1 MHEMHEHL
9 ARGRRELEPLSA
21 THTSTSHVVTLI
33 TRTAA
38 WKHEMRACEARVQ
51 LLARSEQE
59 WRAQRSPWPAD
70 WLYVEQLQG
79 AWTTLEQLLAY
90 KQTAIEAQH
99 ESLQVR
105 MASETRAVQEQ
116 MDALRTAWTTE
127 RPTSGALPVAEA
139 LRVLGDFALR
149 MAALERTHHMLA
161 DARDAF
167 GLEALDASVLTEM
180 AEEMQ
185 GLESVWKALAEIGSG
200 LDELKATPWSH
211 VQVRQVRQRLESL
224 LRDCRG
230 LPTRMRSYEAY
241 EAVHDELQFL
251 VAHVKVL
258 GDLRSDAFQTRHWR
272 ALHARLHAPRYL
284 SLIHI

>member
-1 MHEMHEHL
+1 
-9 ARGRRELEPLSA
+9 
-21 THTSTSHVVTLI
+21 
-33 TRTAA
+33 
-38 WKHEMRACEARVQ
+38 
-51 LLARSEQE
+51 
-59 WRAQRSPWPAD
+59 
-70 WLYVEQLQG
+70 
-79 AWTTLEQLLAY
+79 
-90 KQTAIEAQH
+90 
-99 ESLQVR
+99 
-105 MASETRAVQEQ
+105 
-116 MDALRTAWTTE
+116 
-127 RPTSGALPVAEA
+127 
-139 LRVLGDFALR
+139 
-149 MAALERTHHMLA
+149 
-161 DARDAF
+161 
-167 GLEALDASVLTEM
+167 M

-272 ALHARLHAPRYL
+272 ALHARLHAPRYIPSSHTLGSVWALDWRAHLPLIRAAIHDAQGEYALDVYLQQVREAWTGYALELVDYRHVCMLLRL